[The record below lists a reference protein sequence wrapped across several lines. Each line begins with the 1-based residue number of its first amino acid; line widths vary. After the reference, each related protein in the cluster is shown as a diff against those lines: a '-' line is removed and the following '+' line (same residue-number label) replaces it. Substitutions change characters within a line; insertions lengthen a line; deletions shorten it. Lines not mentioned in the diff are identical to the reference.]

1 MIKKTLYFGN
11 PAYLSL
17 KMDQLVVSKPGAD
30 GSKPEQ
36 VKTVPI
42 EDIGVVVFDNK
53 QLTYTQALV
62 EKLLDNSCAIITCDS
77 SHMPVG
83 MMLPLSGHTLQS
95 ERFTHQIEASL
106 PIKKQIW
113 QQTVQ
118 AKIANQA
125 AVLKYATGKEHGNM
139 LQWAG
144 SVRSGDPDNLEAR
157 AAANYWKT
165 LFNEDLEDFVR
176 GRYED
181 SPNDLLN
188 YGYAVL
194 RATVARSLV
203 CSGLLPTLGVHH
215 HNRYNAYCLA
225 DDIMEPYRPFVDKLV
240 FEIVREND
248 LWVMDTGMKARL
260 LSIPALDVT
269 INGMKSPLMVATT
282 ITTASVAKCFNGETR
297 QVVYPTVEL

>member
-30 GSKPEQ
+30 SSKPEQ

-83 MMLPLSGHTLQS
+83 MMLPLCGHTLQS

-157 AAANYWKT
+157 AAAYYWKT

>member
-30 GSKPEQ
+30 SSKPEQ

-139 LQWAG
+139 IQWAG

-157 AAANYWKT
+157 AAAYYWKT